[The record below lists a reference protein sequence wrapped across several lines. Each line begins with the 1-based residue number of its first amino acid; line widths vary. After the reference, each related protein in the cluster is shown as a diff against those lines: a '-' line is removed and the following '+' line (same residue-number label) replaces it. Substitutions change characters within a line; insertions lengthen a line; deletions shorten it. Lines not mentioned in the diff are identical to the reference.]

1 MGVLFCSAMAYGLNT
16 ATWLRLLAWSVIGIA
31 FYFLFGYKNSRL
43 RSRNEAEGYGRGGM
57 PAR

>member
-1 MGVLFCSAMAYGLNT
+1 MAYGLNT